1 MSLQEKVIKELGFGM
16 NMPNEQDVAFVA
28 IWLSR
33 KQDGHLSPT
42 FCAMY
47 EEPVPDEIKAKMSD
61 VLKYYAERILESDP
75 PVVTAQQ
82 SVQRTRPQRAPS
94 ACKCGAKNGK
104 HAPWCN

>member
-1 MSLQEKVIKELGFGM
+1 MSLLEKVIKELGFGM

-75 PVVTAQQ
+75 PVVNTAQHGVHHDAGD
-82 SVQRTRPQRAPS
+82 SVA
-94 ACKCGAKNGK
+94 
-104 HAPWCN
+104 